1 MDANR
6 VNPGLVNPGF
16 INSIQCGDAL
26 FLLKLLPEESVD
38 LIITSPPYYLQRS
51 YNEAGMGIGHE
62 RSVDRYIDSLIEV
75 FNETVRVIKPTGNI
89 VFNIGDK
96 YQKRSLLLVPFRFA
110 LRATEKG
117 KVRLVNNIT
126 WVKSN
131 PTPRQF
137 NRRLVSSTE
146 PFFHFAKSDGYY
158 YDRDAYME
166 REGNTRKHKP
176 SSKLGM
182 KYRSLINES
191 SLSESEKEKAHSALD
206 DVVAQVKAGKVHG
219 FRMKIRGIHAEAFG
233 GQEGGRKLQME
244 KQGFTII
251 RMNGK
256 AMKKDVIN
264 TTVES
269 IPGLKHEAVFPLS
282 IIRELVR
289 LLCPEDGLVV
299 DPYVGSGTS
308 AVAARLEGRRY
319 IGMDIDPTYCSL
331 AIKRVEEC
339 MKMRL

>member
-1 MDANR
+1 MKINGFSPA
-6 VNPGLVNPGF
+6 LV
-16 INSIQCGDAL
+16 NSIQCGDAL
-26 FLLKLLPEESVD
+26 FLLKLLPDESVD
-38 LIITSPPYYLQRS
+38 LIITSPPYYLQRN
-51 YNEAGMGIGHE
+51 YNEAGLGIGHE
-62 RSVDRYIDSLIEV
+62 RSVDRYIDSLMEV
-75 FNETVRVIKPTGNI
+75 FNETVRVVKPTGNI

-110 LRATEKG
+110 LRATENG

-126 WVKSN
+126 WAKTN

-146 PFFHFAKSDGYY
+146 PFFHFAKSDEYY

-166 REGNTRKHKP
+166 HECTTRKHKP
-176 SSKLGM
+176 TGKLGM
-182 KYRSLINES
+182 KYRSLIDES
-191 SLSESEKEKAHSALD
+191 GLSVYEKEKAHKALD
-206 DVVAQVKAGKVHG
+206 DIVAQVKAGAVHS

-251 RMNGK
+251 RINGK

-264 TTVES
+264 STVES

-282 IIRELVR
+282 IIREFVR
-289 LLCPEDGLVV
+289 LLCPKDGILL
-299 DPYVGSGTS
+299 DPYIGSGTS

-319 IGMDIDPTYCSL
+319 IGMDIDPTYCEL
-331 AIKRVEEC
+331 AIRRVEEC
-339 MKMRL
+339 TKQHC